1 MKKKRFCLLVC
12 LPFLLP
18 ICLRAATPILVPNLT
33 EKTMVAPRWF
43 GPNAFPIPEITDG
56 RVKDH
61 LSFEL
66 AGDYYRGHLT
76 DGEDRTTDLFLRAW
90 IPLFSDRVNLSIWMP
105 VVERWS
111 YDASIREARRIL
123 SDPDLDPGFGSGDVY
138 VGLDIQLLTETAR
151 RPAVMVRSVLKTASA
166 NCFGYAR
173 DYDSPGYFFDITAG
187 KGWGR
192 FRASATTGFLCW
204 QTGTGRQNDAVQYGL
219 GAFYDGQVVNVAA
232 QWGGY
237 IGWER
242 SGDAPMSARLRIGFD
257 LGPLGSTAT
266 RSGSGST
273 RLEPF
278 FQLQQ
283 GLRDYPFTQLR
294 LGCAVHF

>member
-1 MKKKRFCLLVC
+1 MFLYIWQSIAKIMRKRLSLLLLLLL
-12 LPFLLP
+12 LPFG
-18 ICLRAATPILVPNLT
+18 LRAATPIRVPDLG

-43 GPNAFPIPEITDG
+43 GPNAFPVPEITDG
-56 RVKDH
+56 RVRDR
-61 LSFEL
+61 LTVEL

-76 DGEDRTTDLFLRAW
+76 DGRDDTYDLFLRAY
-90 IPLFSDRVNLSIWMP
+90 IPLFSDRVNLSLWMP

-111 YDASIREARRIL
+111 FDRSVWEARRIL
-123 SDPDLDPGFGSGDVY
+123 SDPDLDPGYGSGDVY
-138 VGLDIQLLTETAR
+138 VGLDIQLLTETVR
-151 RPAVMVRSVLKTASA
+151 RPAVLVRSVLKTASA

-219 GAFYDGQVVNVAA
+219 GAFYDGEVVNLSA

-242 SGDAPMSARLRIGFD
+242 CGDAPMTVRARIGFD
-257 LGPLGSTAT
+257 LG
-266 RSGSGST
+266 

-278 FQLQQ
+278 LQAQL
-283 GLRDYPFTQLR
+283 GLRDYPFTQVR
-294 LGCAVHF
+294 LGCAWHF

>member
-1 MKKKRFCLLVC
+1 MN
-12 LPFLLP
+12 P
-18 ICLRAATPILVPNLT
+18 IRSL
-33 EKTMVAPRWF
+33 
-43 GPNAFPIPEITDG
+43 
-56 RVKDH
+56 
-61 LSFEL
+61 
-66 AGDYYRGHLT
+66 
-76 DGEDRTTDLFLRAW
+76 
-90 IPLFSDRVNLSIWMP
+90 WMP

-111 YDASIREARRIL
+111 FDRSVWEARRIL
-123 SDPDLDPGFGSGDVY
+123 SDPDLDPGYGSGDVY

-151 RPAVMVRSVLKTASA
+151 RPAVLVRSVLKTASA

-219 GAFYDGQVVNVAA
+219 GAFYDGEVVNLSA

-242 SGDAPMSARLRIGFD
+242 CGDAPMSVRLRLGFD
-257 LGPLGSTAT
+257 AG
-266 RSGSGST
+266 RF
-273 RLEPF
+273 EPYL
-278 FQLQQ
+278 QAQQ
-283 GLRDYPFTQLR
+283 GLHDYPFTQIR
-294 LGCAVHF
+294 LGCAWHF

>member
-1 MKKKRFCLLVC
+1 MFLYIWQSIAKIMRKRLSLLLLLLL
-12 LPFLLP
+12 LPFG
-18 ICLRAATPILVPNLT
+18 LRAATPIRVPDLG

-43 GPNAFPIPEITDG
+43 GPNAFPVPEITDG
-56 RVKDH
+56 RVK
-61 LSFEL
+61 SKPCFEL

-76 DGEDRTTDLFLRAW
+76 DGQDDTYDLFLRAY
-90 IPLFSDRVNLSIWMP
+90 IPLFSDRVNLSLWMP

-111 YDASIREARRIL
+111 FDRSVWEARRIL
-123 SDPDLDPGFGSGDVY
+123 SDPDLDPGYGSGDVY
-138 VGLDIQLLTETAR
+138 VGLDIQLLTETVR

-173 DYDSPGYFFDITAG
+173 DYDSPGYFFDATVG
-187 KGWGR
+187 KGWGP
-192 FRASATTGFLCW
+192 FRLSATTGFLCW

-219 GAFYDGQVVNVAA
+219 GAFYDGEVVNLSA

-242 SGDAPMSARLRIGFD
+242 CGDAPMTVRARIGFD
-257 LGPLGSTAT
+257 LG
-266 RSGSGST
+266 

-278 FQLQQ
+278 LQAQQ
-283 GLRDYPFTQLR
+283 GLHDYPFTQVR
-294 LGCAVHF
+294 LGCAWHF